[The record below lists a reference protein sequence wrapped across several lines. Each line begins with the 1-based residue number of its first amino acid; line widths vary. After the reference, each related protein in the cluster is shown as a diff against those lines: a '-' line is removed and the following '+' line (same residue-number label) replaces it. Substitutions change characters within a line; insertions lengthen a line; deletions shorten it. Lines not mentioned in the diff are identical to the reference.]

1 MFSSLNRGHFNT
13 ARRSVAVLAL
23 VAISSL
29 SMTAAQAATWPEKNL
44 SVVVPFAAGGSTDM
58 IGRMLAEGL
67 SKLHPETSVVVE
79 NVAGGAS
86 IPSVTA
92 VLRGGDNGNK
102 ILMASETPI
111 LINKYS
117 FKNLPYNPDTG
128 LSSVTLLYRTP
139 HSLAVNANGK
149 YNSFD
154 ELVTEIKKNPG
165 TVTIGINVVGG
176 SAHLSLDRWKKAN
189 NLDFELVPYKGGG
202 VQAVTDLIG
211 GHVDAHVD
219 VLGNAL
225 PFAKDGKTKILA
237 VLQNTK
243 VAEFPDA
250 VTQDENNP
258 KDLTVASVLVLTVN
272 GKTPAGTV
280 DKIYESIKTVTQEK
294 SFVEKMKNLY
304 FDLVVSTPAE
314 ADKLRAEYS
323 LRFHDMFESSG
334 LPKK

>member
-1 MFSSLNRGHFNT
+1 MFFSLNRGHFNT

-23 VAISSL
+23 VATSSL

-139 HSLAVNANGK
+139 HSLAVSANGK
-149 YNSFD
+149 FNSFD